1 MSTSN
6 SSSGK
11 KPTLDTGDKWFSSA
25 GNLEN
30 SLDNSNNPSEL
41 TTDEHTLISKDQIDP
56 QKHKSSESTYIKPVR
71 GLKDVSPVAN
81 NTRTYSTHVKSGSS
95 INGKPKNKNGK
106 SNKVSSGN
114 SFFAKNK
121 KTIIAVVICL
131 LIAGAIILF
140 LNKYK
145 QNNRNS
151 TTENNSAI
159 TSNSTNENPDGVQKN
174 TEYTIEYP
182 DVEQYFKD
190 NSSIVSVVSV
200 KDSTTLLSESEAKQ
214 LLLSRGFTDY
224 PVTTEYTIEGNIIE
238 AVEISDT
245 STDKHPIYSTYYI
258 NSNNEVWVINV
269 VEGTITASPL
279 SYNLTYKDKTP
290 IIVSESN
297 EIVSYDSSSN
307 QFYKTIPNDTTMDVR
322 SVDRIDADTLD
333 KLTVEDLVDD

>member
-1 MSTSN
+1 MSDSNWFSQAGSLDDSIDSDNTSIPTTVDSAPTIKGSVKSSN
-6 SSSGK
+6 VSSG
-11 KPTLDTGDKWFSSA
+11 A
-25 GNLEN
+25 
-30 SLDNSNNPSEL
+30 
-41 TTDEHTLISKDQIDP
+41 
-56 QKHKSSESTYIKPVR
+56 STYIKPVK
-71 GLKDVSPVAN
+71 GLKDASPVAK
-81 NTRTYSTHVKSGSS
+81 NTRNDSTHIKSGSS
-95 INGKPKNKNGK
+95 INGKPKSKNGRRNK
-106 SNKVSSGN
+106 ASSNN

-121 KTIIAVVICL
+121 KTIIVVAICL
-131 LIAGAIILF
+131 FIAGAIILL

-145 QNNRNS
+145 ENNRNS
-151 TTENNSAI
+151 TTENSVI
-159 TSNSTNENPDGVQKN
+159 TSNSTIENPEGVQKN

-190 NSSIVSVVSV
+190 NSSIVSVSSV

-238 AVEISDT
+238 AFEISDT

-307 QFYKTIPNDTTMDVR
+307 QFYKTIPNETTMNVR
-322 SVDRIDADTLD
+322 CVDRIDADTLD
-333 KLTVEDLVDD
+333 KLTVEDLVDG